1 MSPSANSDDS
11 SGEPPPSQGTFLC
24 SLHLSILDCI
34 NPLYDPSPC
43 FSLFSNENSGEL
55 HWCALCLFVFWP
67 SSQLLVGC
75 FLAVLKL
82 AQNHHRLALAAR
94 RDRQEASA
102 APCKPPH
109 HHGHLSLPNLSLG
122 VHPSLEVRILPP
134 SLSFTCSILDRIY
147 MSLLPC
153 NIIT

>member
-1 MSPSANSDDS
+1 MSPLANSDDS
-11 SGEPPPSQGTFLC
+11 SGEPPPSPRTSLC

-43 FSLFSNENSGEL
+43 FSLFSNENSSEL

-75 FLAVLKL
+75 FLDVLKL
-82 AQNHHRLALAAR
+82 AQNHHRLTLAAR
-94 RDRQEASA
+94 GDRQEAYA

-109 HHGHLSLPNLSLG
+109 HHGHLSLPGLSLG

-134 SLSFTCSILDRIY
+134 SLSFRCSVFYRIY
-147 MSLLPC
+147 MYLVPC
-153 NIIT
+153 NIIA

>member
-1 MSPSANSDDS
+1 MSPPANFDDS

-43 FSLFSNENSGEL
+43 FSLFFDENSDEL
-55 HWCALCLFVFWP
+55 RWCALCLFVFRP
-67 SSQLLVGC
+67 SCQLLIGC

-94 RDRQEASA
+94 QDRQEASA
-102 APCKPPH
+102 ALCKPPH
-109 HHGHLSLPNLSLG
+109 HHGHLSLPDLSLG
-122 VHPSLEVRILPP
+122 VHPSLEVRILPH
-134 SLSFTCSILDRIY
+134 SLSFRCSVLDRIY
-147 MSLLPC
+147 MSLVPR
-153 NIIT
+153 NIIA